1 MRGEFSNTFKIVIV
15 TYLVITGFFIIY
27 KIYQIYKYGFVGYA
41 KKRIEKRQR
50 RADNLKNF
58 VDDLHYN

>member
-1 MRGEFSNTFKIVIV
+1 MKGGNLNNFKIIIV
-15 TYLVITGFFIIY
+15 AYLVITGFIIY

-50 RADNLKNF
+50 RADNLKNL
-58 VDDLHYN
+58 VDDLNYN